1 MSDSTSE
8 AESSSETPTQTTR
21 KRSPPFSRAELI
33 FLVGYMEE
41 REYGFG
47 ERGSINSNKA
57 SILQDL
63 VCEME
68 TKFGVTHSERQIQKR
83 YSDLKVRERDTY
95 ESIKRKIAR
104 DKGKAPIQPTRL
116 ERLELAGQDPTPV
129 TNDAQGASQS
139 GEELITLTL
148 EPIPDDPMSSSNQG
162 PNIPQSFE
170 AHLAE
175 MERRIQSNLDML
187 QSKLESMGES
197 IDKRLCHLE
206 KSVETLIQKSILMD

>member
-1 MSDSTSE
+1 MSDSNTE
-8 AESSSETPTQTTR
+8 AESSTETPAQTTR
-21 KRSPPFSRAELI
+21 KRSPPFSRAEFI
-33 FLVGYMEE
+33 FLVAYMEE

-68 TKFGVTHSERQIQKR
+68 KKFGVTHSERQIQKR

-104 DKGKAPIQPTRL
+104 DKAKAPIQPTRL
-116 ERLELAGQDPTPV
+116 ERLELAVQDPTPV

-148 EPIPDDPMSSSNQG
+148 EPIPDDPMSSSSQG
-162 PNIPQSFE
+162 PNIPQSFD

-175 MERRIQSNLDML
+175 MEGRIQSNLDML
-187 QSKLESMGES
+187 QSKLESMGEN
-197 IDKRLCHLE
+197 IDKHLCHLE